1 MNWLPT
7 SASTFAPGVDFVL
20 WLVTIISVISCIL
33 IGFLL
38 VYFVIKYRRK
48 SDNDQTPAITHDS
61 FLETLWTVIPTIL
74 CIVIFIY
81 GYVFYDQYT
90 TTPKNAVEINVTAK
104 QWLWTFDYSNGKKTL
119 NQLYVPIDQPIRLV
133 MQSDDVLHSFFVPAF
148 RVKQDLMGNRYTYI
162 NFTATKE
169 GVFDIYC
176 TEYCGTAH
184 SNMLGKVHVLSKEKF
199 ASWEDGSAKKVQK
212 ASSNLPPAEVGRQ
225 LYSDKGCVACHSID
239 GADGVGPTWKGLFGK
254 NRIFADGTSILAD
267 ENYIKESILYPGEKI
282 LEGYGPVMPSYKGL
296 LEDSDITA
304 IIEYIKSLK

>member
-282 LEGYGPVMPSYKGL
+282 VEGYGPVMPSYKGL

>member
-1 MNWLPT
+1 MNWLPV

-104 QWLWTFDYSNGKKTL
+104 QWIWTFDYSNGKKTL
-119 NQLYVPIDQPIRLV
+119 NELYVPIGQPIRLV

-199 ASWEDGSAKKVQK
+199 ASWEDGSAKKAQK

>member
-1 MNWLPT
+1 MNWLPV

-119 NQLYVPIDQPIRLV
+119 NELYVPIGQPIRLV

-254 NRIFADGTSILAD
+254 NRISADGTSILAD

-282 LEGYGPVMPSYKGL
+282 VEGYGPVMPSYKGL

>member
-1 MNWLPT
+1 MNWLPV

-119 NQLYVPIDQPIRLV
+119 NELYVPIGQPIRLV

-254 NRIFADGTSILAD
+254 NRIFADGTSILVD

-282 LEGYGPVMPSYKGL
+282 VEGYGPVMPSYKGL

>member
-148 RVKQDLMGNRYTYI
+148 RVKQDLMVNRYTYI

-212 ASSNLPPAEVGRQ
+212 ASSNLPPAEVGKQ

>member
-1 MNWLPT
+1 MNWLPV

-104 QWLWTFDYSNGKKTL
+104 QWIWTFDYSNGKKTL
-119 NQLYVPIDQPIRLV
+119 NELYVPIGQPIRLV

-282 LEGYGPVMPSYKGL
+282 VEGYGPVMPSYKGL